1 MTLDAFHPA
10 VARWFEGAFPA
21 PTPAQAAAW
30 PAIMAGRNTLVA
42 APTGSGKTLTAFL
55 AAIDALVREG
65 LASGGELADRT
76 RVVYV
81 SPLKALSNDIRL
93 NLEAPLAG
101 IRDALLELGLPDVEI
116 RTAVRTGDTPQAERA
131 QVRRK
136 PPHILVTTP
145 ESLYVLL
152 GSASGRAMLGT
163 VRSVIVDEIHAL
175 ADDKRGSHLALSLER
190 LEALCGRP
198 LVRIGLSA
206 TQKPVEEVARF
217 LVGAANVYPS
227 RADLP
232 GWAGADPLAGSEA
245 VLGGRATTDVPDCAV
260 VDIGYAKQRDLGL
273 LLPPTPLSA
282 VMSNEQWEQVY
293 AQLVELVRAH
303 RTTLVFVNT
312 RRMAERAAFNL
323 GELLGRENVGTHH
336 GSLSKELR
344 LEAEQK
350 LKAGQLQVLV
360 ATASLELGLDIGDV
374 DLVCQLGSPRSI
386 AAFLQRAGRS
396 GHHVGG
402 VPKARLFPQTRDELV
417 ECAALLDCVR
427 RGELD
432 ALRIPPAPL
441 DVLAQQIV
449 AEVAAAEW
457 DEDALYDWFRRA
469 WPYSKLERAK
479 FDEVVKVLADGFSD
493 RRGPRA
499 GWLHR
504 DAVNRRLRGR
514 QGARMVATMSGGTI
528 AETGDYA
535 VVLEPSSTF
544 IGSVNED
551 FAIESMAGD
560 IFQLGNASY
569 RILRI
574 EPGRVRVE
582 DAQGMPPSIPFWLG
596 EAPGR
601 TDELSFGVS
610 RLREELAS
618 RMRDLHVAPAV
629 SAAACGGA
637 FAEPGLPGSGYG
649 AAGQARLYGGSGAI
663 AWLCGEAG
671 LDEHAARQLIDYLGS
686 TAIAL
691 GGAMPTQRCIVFER
705 FFDET
710 GSTHL
715 VIHSPYGSR
724 LNRAWGLAL
733 RKRFCRQFN
742 FELQAAATEDA
753 IVLSLSTSHSFPLIE
768 VARYLHSSSAQ
779 DVLVQ
784 ALLDAPLF
792 PVRWR
797 WNATTALALPRFVG
811 GKKVPPQ
818 LQRMKSEDLLATVF
832 PDQVAC
838 LENIVGER
846 QVPDHPLV
854 AQTLDD
860 CLHEAMD
867 TEGWLALL
875 RRLEA
880 GEVEVLARDVAAP
893 SPLAAEALNARPY
906 AFLDD
911 APLEERRTQAVQTR
925 RYADPQAATDL
936 GRLDAEAVA
945 QVRAEAW
952 PRARNADEMHEVL
965 TGLGFLT
972 AAEAAGEPAWEPL
985 LQRLLRDARAT
996 RLTAAGRQWWV
1007 AAERLPQLLALHPAA
1022 LQQPGIAVPGEFA
1035 QVRWSAEDAAVA
1047 LLRSRLT
1054 GLGPVTAVAL
1064 ADSLA
1069 LAPLATDM
1077 ALLKLQSQGYAMQGR
1092 FSPGVAA
1099 DEWCERHLLARIHRY
1114 TLKRLRREIEPVAP
1128 RDFMR
1133 FLFDWQRV
1141 SKDTRVSGP
1150 EALAGVLAQLEG
1162 YEAPASAWEGELL
1175 PARVRD
1181 YSIGWLDDLC
1191 TAGRTLWTRLRPAE
1205 TEPGAPRGN
1214 VSLRSTPVLLL
1225 PRRNAAHWTTLAPPQ
1240 AEDTAL
1246 SSRAQKLADF
1256 LAAHGAS
1263 FFDEMLAGT
1272 RLLQTELED
1281 ALAEL
1286 VARGFAHCD
1295 SFAGLRALLVPASKR
1310 PSPGHGRRRAMMLG
1324 IEDAGRWALVRRA
1337 LPVMTAG
1344 DEGGRGGAVAVG
1356 VEVVSSGVVGSPLK
1370 GAPTRGGS
1378 VAGGAIAV
1386 PASEGGDG
1394 RAGPR
1399 LMGTSVAT
1407 SPTAQAARAAK
1418 PDPEAVEHV
1427 ARVLLRRYGVVCW
1440 RVLEREAAWLPPWR
1454 ELLRVYHRLEARG
1467 EVRGGRFI
1475 NSLSGEQFA
1484 LPEAIG
1490 LLRKARQKRDDGSL
1504 VCVSALDPL
1513 NLSGTVVAGEKVP
1526 RIAGARLLYRDGMP
1540 IAALVAGEV
1549 RAMAGMEE
1557 LEPEERTA
1565 ASKALLREPPSGA
1578 EAFLAQ
1584 LQAGAL
1590 PL

>member
-1 MTLDAFHPA
+1 MTIDAFHPA
-10 VARWFEGAFPA
+10 VARWFDGAFPG
-21 PTPAQAAAW
+21 PTEAQAAAW

-65 LASGGELADRT
+65 LANGGELPDRT
-76 RVVYV
+76 SVLYI
-81 SPLKALSNDIRL
+81 SPLKALSNDIHI

-101 IRDALLELGLPDVEI
+101 IREALDELGLPDVEI
-116 RTAVRTGDTPQAERA
+116 RTAVRTGDTPQSERA
-131 QVRRK
+131 QLRKK

-217 LVGAANVYPS
+217 LVGGANVYPT

-232 GWAGADPLAGSEA
+232 GWQGADPLAGTDA
-245 VLGGRATTDVPDCAV
+245 VLGGSATVDVPDCAI

-282 VMSNEQWEQVY
+282 VMSNEQWAQVY

-432 ALRIPPAPL
+432 ALRILPAPL

-449 AEVAAAEW
+449 AEVAATEW
-457 DEDALYDWFRRA
+457 DEDALYDWMRRA
-469 WPYSKLERAK
+469 WPYARLERAK
-479 FDEVVKVLADGFSD
+479 FDEVVKMLADGFSD

-528 AETGDYA
+528 PDTGDYA
-535 VVLEPSSTF
+535 VVLEPQSTF

-560 IFQLGNASY
+560 VFQLGNTSY
-569 RILRI
+569 RILRV

-582 DAQGMPPSIPFWLG
+582 DAQGQPPSIPFWLG

-601 TDELSFGVS
+601 TDELSLGVS
-610 RLREELAS
+610 RLREEIAV
-618 RMRDLHVAPAV
+618 RMEGARVVVEPPVPAAGDGGADE
-629 SAAACGGA
+629 AAAPMPRLVVEGA
-637 FAEPGLPGSGYG
+637 GTAT
-649 AAGQARLYGGSGAI
+649 Q
-663 AWLCGEAG
+663 WLHEEVG
-671 LDEHAARQLIDYLGS
+671 LDADAARQLVDYLGS

-691 GGAMPTQRCIVFER
+691 GAMPTQQRVVLER

-768 VARYLHSSSAQ
+768 VSKYLHSSSAQ

-797 WNATTALALPRFVG
+797 WNATTALALPRFIG

-867 TEGWLALL
+867 TDGWLQVL
-875 RRLEA
+875 RGLESGA
-880 GEVEVLARDVAAP
+880 IAVEARDLAAP

-925 RYADPQAATDL
+925 RYADPQSATDL
-936 GRLDAEAVA
+936 GRLDGEAVE

-965 TGLGFLT
+965 TGLGFVT
-972 AAEAAGEPAWEPL
+972 AAEAAREPAWEPL
-985 LQRLLRDARAT
+985 LQSLVRDARAT

-1007 AAERLPQLLALHPAA
+1007 AAERLPQLLALHPSA
-1022 LQQPGIAVPGEFA
+1022 LQQPGIAVPEEFTRVA
-1035 QVRWSAEDAAVA
+1035 WNPEDAAVA

-1054 GLGPVTAVAL
+1054 GVGPATGAAL
-1064 ADSLA
+1064 ADSLGI
-1069 LAPLATDM
+1069 APLATDM

-1092 FSPGVAA
+1092 FSPGAA
-1099 DEWCERHLLARIHRY
+1099 AEEWCERHLLARIHRY

-1141 SKDTRVSGP
+1141 SADTRVSGP

-1162 YEAPASAWEGELL
+1162 FEAPAAAWEGEVL

-1191 TAGRTLWTRLRPAE
+1191 TAGRTLWTRLRA
-1205 TEPGAPRGN
+1205 TDVEPGAPRGN
-1214 VSLRSTPVLLL
+1214 ASLRSTPVLLL
-1225 PRRNAAHWTTLAPPQ
+1225 PRRSVPLWTALAPP
-1240 AEDTAL
+1240 APDDAAL
-1246 SSRAQKLADF
+1246 SSRAQKVADF
-1256 LAAHGAS
+1256 LSAHGAS
-1263 FFDEMLAGT
+1263 FFDEIVAGT

-1286 VARGFAHCD
+1286 VARGCAHCD
-1295 SFAGLRALLVPASKR
+1295 SFAGLRALLVPPSKR
-1310 PSPGHGRRRAMMLG
+1310 PAAGHGRRRAMMLG

-1337 LPVMTAG
+1337 PPP
-1344 DEGGRGGAVAVG
+1344 GGGL
-1356 VEVVSSGVVGSPLK
+1356 EDPP
-1370 GAPTRGGS
+1370 APTRG
-1378 VAGGAIAV
+1378 
-1386 PASEGGDG
+1386 SE
-1394 RAGPR
+1394 
-1399 LMGTSVAT
+1399 
-1407 SPTAQAARAAK
+1407 ARAAKK

-1475 NSLSGEQFA
+1475 EGLSGEQFA
-1484 LPEAIG
+1484 LPEAIAP
-1490 LLRKARQKRDDGSL
+1490 LRKARQKPQDGTL

-1513 NLSGTVVAGEKVP
+1513 NLSGTVVVGDKVP
-1526 RIAGARLLYRDGMP
+1526 RIAGARVLYRDGIP
-1540 IAALVAGEV
+1540 VASLVAGEV
-1549 RAMAGMEE
+1549 AFMPGLPPREHD
-1557 LEPEERTA
+1557 A
-1565 ASKALLREPPSGA
+1565 ARRSLLREPASGVDA
-1578 EAFLAQ
+1578 LMAQ
-1584 LQAGAL
+1584 LNAGVVDAQ
-1590 PL
+1590 

>member
-1 MTLDAFHPA
+1 MTTSAFHPA
-10 VARWFEGAFPA
+10 VARWFDGAFPG
-21 PTPAQAAAW
+21 PTAAQSVAW
-30 PAIMAGRNTLVA
+30 PAIVAGRNTLVA

-65 LASGGELADRT
+65 LANGGELPDRT
-76 RVVYV
+76 SVVYV

-101 IRDALLELGLPDVEI
+101 IRDALAELGLTDVEI
-116 RTAVRTGDTPQAERA
+116 RAAVRTGDTPQAERVQA
-131 QVRRK
+131 RRK

-152 GSASGRAMLGT
+152 GSASGRAMLGG

-217 LVGAANVYPS
+217 LVGGANVYPT
-227 RADLP
+227 RDELP
-232 GWAGADPLAGSEA
+232 GWNGPDPLVGSEA
-245 VLGGRATTDVPDCAV
+245 VLGGKATVDVPDCAI
-260 VDIGYAKQRDLGL
+260 VDIGYAKQRDLAL
-273 LLPPTPLSA
+273 ELPPTPLSA

-293 AQLVELVRAH
+293 ARLVELVRAH

-312 RRMAERAAFNL
+312 RRMAERAAFHL
-323 GELLGRENVGTHH
+323 GELLGREGVGTHH

-350 LKAGQLQVLV
+350 LKRGELQVLV

-402 VPKARLFPQTRDELV
+402 VPRARLFPQTRDELV

-441 DVLAQQIV
+441 DVLAQQVV
-449 AEVAAAEW
+449 AEVAATEW

-469 WPYSKLERAK
+469 WPYARLGRGK
-479 FDEVVKVLADGFSD
+479 FDEVVRMLAEGFSD

-504 DAVNRRLRGR
+504 DAVNKRLRGR

-528 AETGDYA
+528 PDTGDYA
-535 VVLEPSSTF
+535 VVLEPASTF

-551 FAIESMAGD
+551 FAVESMAGD

-601 TDELSFGVS
+601 TDELSSGVS
-610 RLREELAS
+610 RLREEIAS
-618 RMRDLHVAPAV
+618 R
-629 SAAACGGA
+629 
-637 FAEPGLPGSGYG
+637 LPD
-649 AAGQARLYGGSGAI
+649 AI
-663 AWLCGEAG
+663 AWLCDEAG
-671 LDEHAARQLIDYLGS
+671 LDEHAARQLVDYLGA

-691 GGAMPTQRCIVFER
+691 GAMPTQHRIVLER

-715 VIHSPYGSR
+715 VVHSPFGSR

-768 VARYLHSSSAQ
+768 VSKYLHSSSAQ

-867 TEGWLALL
+867 TEGWLELL
-875 RRLEA
+875 RGLES
-880 GEVEVLARDVAAP
+880 GCIEVVACDVTAP

-925 RYADPQAATDL
+925 RYADPQSAGDL
-936 GRLDAEAVA
+936 GRLDAEAVE

-952 PRARNADEMHEVL
+952 PRARNADEMHEAL
-965 TGLGFLT
+965 TGLGVVT
-972 AAEAAGEPAWEPL
+972 AAEAAREPAWEPL
-985 LQRLLRDARAT
+985 LQKLLRDARAT
-996 RLTAAGRQWWV
+996 RVTAAGRQWWV
-1007 AAERLPQLLALHPAA
+1007 AAERLPQFLALHPSA
-1022 LQQPGIAVPGEFA
+1022 LQQPGIAVPAEFA
-1035 QVRWSAEDAAVA
+1035 AVPWSAEDAAVS
-1047 LLRSRLT
+1047 LLRARLT
-1054 GLGPVTAVAL
+1054 GLGPTSAAAL
-1064 ADSLA
+1064 ADGLA
-1069 LAPLATDM
+1069 LAPLDADM

-1092 FSPGVAA
+1092 FTPGAGA

-1114 TLKRLRREIEPVAP
+1114 TLKHLRREIEPVAP

-1141 SKDTRVSGP
+1141 AKDAQVSGP

-1162 YEAPASAWEGELL
+1162 YEAPAAAWEGELL

-1181 YSIGWLDDLC
+1181 YSIAWLDDLC
-1191 TAGRTLWTRLRPAE
+1191 TAGRTLWTRLRPSEA
-1205 TEPGAPRGN
+1205 EPGAPRGA
-1214 VSLRSTPVLLL
+1214 VSLRGTPVLLL
-1225 PRRNAAHWTTLAPPQ
+1225 PRRNAAHWTALARHSSSEAQ
-1240 AEDTAL
+1240 DEDAAL

-1256 LAAHGAS
+1256 LVAHGAS

-1286 VARGFAHCD
+1286 VARGRAHCD

-1310 PSPGHGRRRAMMLG
+1310 PTPGHGRRRAALFG

-1337 LPVMTAG
+1337 APGSDVVDAG
-1344 DEGGRGGAVAVG
+1344 QAADSIAK
-1356 VEVVSSGVVGSPLK
+1356 GS
-1370 GAPTRGGS
+1370 AAGGS
-1378 VAGGAIAV
+1378 AA
-1386 PASEGGDG
+1386 
-1394 RAGPR
+1394 
-1399 LMGTSVAT
+1399 
-1407 SPTAQAARAAK
+1407 AQRPSHPPK

-1440 RVLEREAAWLPPWR
+1440 RVLEREAGWLPPWR

-1475 NSLSGEQFA
+1475 AGLSGEQFA

-1490 LLRKARQKRDDGSL
+1490 LLRKARSKHDDGTL

-1513 NLSGTVVAGEKVP
+1513 NLSGTVVVGDKVP
-1526 RIAGARLLYRDGMP
+1526 RIAGARLAFRDGMP
-1540 IAALVAGEV
+1540 VAALVAGEV
-1549 RAMAGMEE
+1549 RPMAAMEA
-1557 LEPEERTA
+1557 LVPEEQA
-1565 ASKALLREPPSGA
+1565 AVRKTLLREPGSDA
-1578 EAFLAQ
+1578 AALLAR
-1584 LQAGAL
+1584 LGSPVA
-1590 PL
+1590 